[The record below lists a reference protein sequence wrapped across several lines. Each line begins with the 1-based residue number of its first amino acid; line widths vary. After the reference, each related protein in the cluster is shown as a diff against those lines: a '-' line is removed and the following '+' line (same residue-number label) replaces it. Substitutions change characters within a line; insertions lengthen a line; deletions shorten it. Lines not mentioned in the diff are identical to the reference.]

1 MNIMFMSTG
10 NLLPGSAAWSSL
22 ASHRLQFA
30 ELNMWSQILMAPD
43 GLDKQLDLIVWV
55 VNLEDLIPR
64 SLSSQA
70 GNVDEDTSL
79 ESEIRLQLEPLRAF
93 CDGHGKTRIIV
104 AWSHGATYSPIQ
116 YARCI
121 PWFEKVNSAWERQ
134 LRDLQADCE
143 GLFLLPLYPQFALT
157 GLTKCYDTR
166 NYYAGYCRFSFQGIK
181 IIAQSV
187 SDIIYRFEEA
197 PKKVLVLDC
206 DNTLW
211 GGVVGEDGIEG
222 LTLGNDGEGK
232 AFQDFQKGV
241 LALAK
246 QGILVG
252 ICSKN
257 NEEDVWEVFEKHPEM
272 RLTRN
277 DIVAY
282 RINWHEKAD
291 NLREIADD
299 LDLALNS
306 FVFWDD
312 NRLEREKIR
321 TLLPDVIVPEVPK
334 EVCDWET
341 ALLDMV
347 EFHKF
352 TITEE
357 DRKKVTQYHSRA
369 KFINERKSSDSL
381 TEFMHSL
388 ELKPS
393 ILFITPPLL
402 SRSEQLCVKTNQFN
416 LSLRRY
422 DSAAILALSKDPDC
436 LVFLVHMQDR
446 FGDHG
451 NVGMVIVR
459 QIAEN
464 KLAVLDTFLLSCRIL
479 GRHLEAWILEQIRKY
494 LFQKDIKHLV
504 AEYIPAARNQMI
516 LGFLKMYG
524 FEEIDINTVLNG
536 KSMLEFKTTPDS
548 ILFQLDLEEVNIP
561 NLEHFSDEN

>member
-1 MNIMFMSTG
+1 M
-10 NLLPGSAAWSSL
+10 
-22 ASHRLQFA
+22 
-30 ELNMWSQILMAPD
+30 
-43 GLDKQLDLIVWV
+43 
-55 VNLEDLIPR
+55 
-64 SLSSQA
+64 
-70 GNVDEDTSL
+70 
-79 ESEIRLQLEPLRAF
+79 
-93 CDGHGKTRIIV
+93 
-104 AWSHGATYSPIQ
+104 
-116 YARCI
+116 
-121 PWFEKVNSAWERQ
+121 
-134 LRDLQADCE
+134 
-143 GLFLLPLYPQFALT
+143 
-157 GLTKCYDTR
+157 
-166 NYYAGYCRFSFQGIK
+166 
-181 IIAQSV
+181 
-187 SDIIYRFEEA
+187 
-197 PKKVLVLDC
+197 
-206 DNTLW
+206 
-211 GGVVGEDGIEG
+211 
-222 LTLGNDGEGK
+222 
-232 AFQDFQKGV
+232 
-241 LALAK
+241 
-246 QGILVG
+246 
-252 ICSKN
+252 
-257 NEEDVWEVFEKHPEM
+257 
-272 RLTRN
+272 
-277 DIVAY
+277 
-282 RINWHEKAD
+282 
-291 NLREIADD
+291 
-299 LDLALNS
+299 
-306 FVFWDD
+306 
-312 NRLEREKIR
+312 
-321 TLLPDVIVPEVPK
+321 
-334 EVCDWET
+334 
-341 ALLDMV
+341 DMV

-436 LVFLVHMQDR
+436 LVFLVHM
-446 FGDHG
+446 
-451 NVGMVIVR
+451 